1 MDGTS
6 FKTVYQ
12 IILSLTKVLTM
23 NGIPR
28 KIPGRNSKRNHRHH
42 HLINIRIST
51 IIGTPHCIPRSI
63 ASGRKWPV
71 YVTDIRKV
79 DLIRR
84 RSASL
89 HINRLFWLPTLAS
102 MDKFGQFL
110 NPQWLA
116 FLIVGRLER
125 KWTTWH
131 CFMGFRFS
139 CLQSYRWWLAFIC
152 WILA

>member
-1 MDGTS
+1 MVQNRECNKA
-6 FKTVYQ
+6 FLVQPKYWQ
-12 IILSLTKVLTM
+12 

-28 KIPGRNSKRNHRHH
+28 KIPGRNSRRNHRHH
-42 HLINIRIST
+42 HLINIRISA

-102 MDKFGQFL
+102 MDKFGQFK
-110 NPQWLA
+110 NPQWLV

-125 KWTTWH
+125 KWTTCY

-139 CLQSYRWWLAFIC
+139 CHQSYKWWLAFTY
-152 WILA
+152 